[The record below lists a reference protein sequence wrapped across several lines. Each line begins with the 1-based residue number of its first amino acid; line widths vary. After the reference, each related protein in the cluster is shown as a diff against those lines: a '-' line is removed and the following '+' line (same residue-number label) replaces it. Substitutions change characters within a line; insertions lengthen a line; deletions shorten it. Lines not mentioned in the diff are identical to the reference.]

1 LFVSV
6 IDLPVALAGLFVGI
20 VVGLTGMGGGALMT
34 PILVF
39 YGVPPLAAVS
49 SDIVASMVM
58 KPVGGGVHLKR
69 GTVNKRLVFW
79 LVLGSVPSAF
89 FGVFALKAVGAA
101 SDLQNTVKLALGVA
115 LAVVAAGLLIRPL
128 LQKRRQGESQMPL
141 LVKPLPTLLIGVI
154 GGTVVG
160 ITSVG
165 SGSLMMI
172 LLLIL
177 YPRLRLSELVGTDLV
192 QAVPLVT
199 SAAIAH
205 LLFGDFE
212 LGITTSI
219 LVGSIPGVFV
229 GARFSSRAPDHVIRP
244 ALIVVLAA
252 SSLKLLGVATVPLAA
267 AVVVL
272 SAWGLFYGVSA
283 ARKAA
288 QARRLENRDISVPAP
303 DAAT

>member
-1 LFVSV
+1 V

-69 GTVNKRLVFW
+69 GTVNKRLVLW

-89 FGVFALKAVGAA
+89 FGVFVLKAVGAGG
-101 SDLQNTVKLALGVA
+101 DLQSTVKLALGVA
-115 LAVVAAGLLIRPL
+115 LAVVAVGLLLRPL
-128 LQKRRQGESQMPL
+128 LQSRRQGESQMPL
-141 LVKPLPTLLIGVI
+141 LVKPLPTLIIGLI

-172 LLLIL
+172 LLLLL

-252 SSLKLLGVATVPLAA
+252 SSLKLLGVGTLPLAT

-272 SAWGLFYGVSA
+272 SAWGLYYGVSA
-283 ARKAA
+283 ARRTSEAKKKLE
-288 QARRLENRDISVPAP
+288 AREVSLPAP
-303 DAAT
+303 DAAA